1 MADTQE
7 RFEEELRKLKQRHET
22 MQAEMKTFRDIE
34 GKKKEFADQTRDSEE
49 KQKSLKSVLSVT
61 VSAVDDA
68 KKRLTQFEV

>member
-7 RFEEELRKLKQRHET
+7 RFEEELKKLKQKHET
-22 MQAEMKTFRDIE
+22 MQIEMKTFKDIE
-34 GKKKEFADQTRDSEE
+34 GKKKEFADKTRDSEE

-68 KKRLTQFEV
+68 KKRLAQFEV